1 MSIYLHCYHCIQ
13 SLLMR
18 PRIQPFADKQLSR
31 TRSHANFCLRRGRA
45 GRVEVRDLFH
55 VTGSQICAGQSE
67 APIYVYYIYIGLLLI
82 YRTSITILDSYLY
95 IGLLFINRTPIYISD
110 SPIYISDSYLHIG
123 LLFIYQTLLFT
134 YRTPI
139 NISDSYL

>member
-1 MSIYLHCYHCIQ
+1 
-13 SLLMR
+13 MR

-82 YRTSITILDSYLY
+82 YGTSITILDSYLY
-95 IGLLFINRTPIYISD
+95 VGLLFTYRTLLFTYPT
-110 SPIYISDSYLHIG
+110 PIYISDSYLHIG
-123 LLFIYQTLLFT
+123 LSCLHIRLLFI

-139 NISDSYL
+139 YIWDSPIYISGSYL